1 MRVLGLCNFSLDRD
15 HVSYQLMFSLNVA
28 NAGTNKYLV
37 LAWLTREYHKPIINH
52 NKIPMNFEYK
62 ILWTTN
68 SIPNRVILGI
78 NNICIHNYVYIIV
91 YIQST

>member
-62 ILWTTN
+62 ILLCFIKLISFMLLLTDRWV
-68 SIPNRVILGI
+68 R
-78 NNICIHNYVYIIV
+78 
-91 YIQST
+91 

>member
-52 NKIPMNFEYK
+52 NKIPTNFEYK
-62 ILWTTN
+62 FLLCFIKLISFMLLLTDSWV
-68 SIPNRVILGI
+68 R
-78 NNICIHNYVYIIV
+78 
-91 YIQST
+91 